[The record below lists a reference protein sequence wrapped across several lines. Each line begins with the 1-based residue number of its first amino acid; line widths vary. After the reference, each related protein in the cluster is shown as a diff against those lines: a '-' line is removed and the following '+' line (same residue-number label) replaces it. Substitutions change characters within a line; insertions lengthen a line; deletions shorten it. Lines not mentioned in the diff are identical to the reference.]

1 MNKEKEIIKYLKDQ
15 KESSEEYL
23 KEWLDNDE
31 EAQEHY
37 PTIEDYD
44 NVVAGLGSEMFYIRI
59 YDLAIYNLSRHLL
72 NKLKK

>member
-1 MNKEKEIIKYLKDQ
+1 MNKEEIIKYLKDH

-44 NVVAGLGSEMFYIRI
+44 NVVAELGSEMFYVRI